1 MKHGTAFGKGKSPY
15 ATKGKSPFQYSDA
28 YQQWSSEV
36 ARSGIAS
43 TATQEADTRFRR
55 LFNVP
60 LTKRS
65 FDF

>member
-28 YQQWSSEV
+28 YQQWNSAV
-36 ARSGIAS
+36 TRSGIAS
-43 TATQEADTRFRR
+43 TETQEADARFRR

-60 LTKRS
+60 MTKRS